1 MLLSLVPCIALAGLW
16 AVTTSQMLGQGAD
29 LRNRVQAG
37 RMLQPPAVEMFRNLQ
52 RERALTAVWLADT
65 ASSHEALDSQRPK
78 TDAALG
84 AMGGLA
90 EAMKDAPPRSRVS
103 FQPLADALQRFPLQV
118 LREGIDTQSISDEQG
133 LSAFTQ
139 LINLEIQVTSEIS
152 AQVDNGSLV
161 AAVAPLGLVVN
172 AAEQIA
178 RENTVLAPAVATG
191 LLTDRARAEFI
202 MATGTQ
208 RFLVAALSAQLSDRS
223 RPAFQRITSSAAWKT
238 MVSIENAV
246 LSQPEVADGSG
257 SVESAAN
264 APPPSASR
272 WDGALRQVSNDLD
285 QFIQQSSENFRA
297 LQTERGSQLI
307 RKSIAI
313 SAAGL
318 AVVAVV
324 AVLSWRTA
332 QSLLRRMAGL
342 RQATL
347 ELAEGR
353 LPTLVDRLNRNEAI
367 DVSEVAPELDY
378 GHDELGQ
385 VVKAFN
391 TVQRTA
397 VRSAVALAD
406 VRHGLENVILGIAR
420 RTQNLVNLQL
430 TLLDRL
436 ESEHQEPKVLKGLY
450 ELDSQASQIRRY
462 QENLVI
468 TAGSQPG
475 RRFTEPVSVV
485 DVLRSAVGEVADY
498 QRIAICADGT
508 LRFAAHAVAD
518 LIHLLTELI
527 DNAAS
532 FSPPDF
538 PVAVNVEQASKGLV
552 IQIEDRGF
560 GMSEDGYAES
570 NRRLA
575 EPPPFDVFALAEDAR
590 VGLFVVAWLAARH
603 HIEITLRASPFGG
616 TSAIVLIPA
625 KLVINAPSLKGATAD
640 VDHPGGTSLKASV
653 TDFPRPSAL
662 DSGPTATSD
671 SGTPRSI
678 PLPPLS
684 PQQEPAE
691 RPTAAPF
698 PGSPQNPPRL
708 PQRVPQASRVKELR
722 RPCAPVSEPD
732 PRPGPLPTPE
742 RLAAT
747 MAAFQRGSVH
757 ARDFGGPRSRP
768 TSLPRRA
775 PDDAPS

>member
-1 MLLSLVPCIALAGLW
+1 
-16 AVTTSQMLGQGAD
+16 
-29 LRNRVQAG
+29 
-37 RMLQPPAVEMFRNLQ
+37 MLQLPALEMFRNLQ
-52 RERALTAVWLADT
+52 RERALTAVWLTDT
-65 ASSHEALDSQRPK
+65 PSSHEALDSQRPK
-78 TDAALG
+78 TDAAL
-84 AMGGLA
+84 ATMGGLA
-90 EAMKDAPPRSRVS
+90 EALKDAPLRSRVS
-103 FQPLADALQRFPLQV
+103 FRPLADAIQRFPLQV
-118 LREGIDTQSISDEQG
+118 LRKGIDTQSISGEQA

-139 LINLEIQVTSEIS
+139 LINLEIKVTSEIS
-152 AQVDNGSLV
+152 AQVDDGSLV
-161 AAVAPLGLVVN
+161 AAAAPLGLVVN

-178 RENTVLAPAVATG
+178 REDTVLAPAMATG
-191 LLTDRARAEFI
+191 LLTHRARAEFI

-208 RFLVAALSAQLSDRS
+208 RFLLAALSAQLSDRS
-223 RPAFQRITSSAAWKT
+223 RPAFQKITSSAAWKT

-246 LSQPEVADGSG
+246 LGQPEVADGSG
-257 SVESAAN
+257 SVASAAN

-285 QFIQQSSENFRA
+285 QFIQQSSGNLRA
-297 LQTERGSQLI
+297 LQTERASQII

-324 AVLSWRTA
+324 AVLSWRIA

-342 RQATL
+342 REATL

-353 LPTLVDRLNRNEAI
+353 LPTLVDRLNRNETI
-367 DVSEVAPELDY
+367 DVSEEAPELDY

-420 RTQNLVNLQL
+420 RTQNLVNRQL

-436 ESEHQEPKVLKGLY
+436 ESEHQEPKVLQGLY

-498 QRIAICADGT
+498 QRIAIYADET

-532 FSPPDF
+532 FSPPEF

-640 VDHPGGTSLKASV
+640 VDRPGGTSLKAVV
-653 TDFPRPSAL
+653 TAFPRPSAL
-662 DSGPTATSD
+662 GSGPTATSD

-698 PGSPQNPPRL
+698 PGSPQPPPCL
-708 PQRVPQASRVKELR
+708 PQRVPQASGVKEPR
-722 RPCAPVSEPD
+722 RPCAPVSGPD

-742 RLAAT
+742 RLATT